1 MGTPSTQELTL
12 CWEVGGIEQHGKFR
26 KGMDVQDPVHGG
38 ASATPGG
45 VVGLGNGSQRFG
57 VLPAC
62 SVHLGCVGW
71 GWNSWIQKWC
81 SFNSW

>member
-1 MGTPSTQELTL
+1 
-12 CWEVGGIEQHGKFR
+12 
-26 KGMDVQDPVHGG
+26 MDVQDPVHGG

-57 VLPAC
+57 VLLAC

-71 GWNSWIQKWC
+71 GWNS
-81 SFNSW
+81 